1 MCRPAA
7 NVLPCTVMSLVEVAP
22 YGGTLVDP
30 VLHSRELAHGVIMVG
45 DNSARS
51 DLRQMRRILL
61 GTAYIA

>member
-1 MCRPAA
+1 
-7 NVLPCTVMSLVEVAP
+7 MSLVEVAP

-30 VLHSRELAHGVIMVG
+30 VLHSRELTHGVIMVG

-51 DLRQMRRILL
+51 DLRQMRRFLL